1 MTKMKLT
8 AQAIWDTYI
17 SGYSKALMTPVE
29 QFDTSMDKDS
39 RKIIASV
46 LRCLIDECSEV
57 RGTGRVDKK
66 SQVVSV
72 KTLME
77 LATELEAL

>member
-1 MTKMKLT
+1 MTNLSPQ

-17 SGYSKALMTPVE
+17 GGYSKALMTPVE
-29 QFDTSMDKDS
+29 QFDTSMDDDIK
-39 RKIIASV
+39 KILSAV
-46 LRCLIDECSEV
+46 LQHLIDEHSEV

-72 KTLME
+72 KTLMKLIEE
-77 LATELEAL
+77 LK

>member
-1 MTKMKLT
+1 MTDLSPQ

-17 SGYSKALMTPVE
+17 GGYSKALMTPVE
-29 QFDTSMDKDS
+29 QFDTSMDDDIK
-39 RKIIASV
+39 KILSAV

-77 LATELEAL
+77 LATELEAN

>member
-1 MTKMKLT
+1 MTDMKT
-8 AQAIWDTYI
+8 KAQAIWDTYI
-17 SGYSKALMTPVE
+17 GGYSKALMTPVE

-57 RGTGRVDKK
+57 RGTGKVDKK